1 MAERIRESRRD
12 REREVARE
20 RQEHAA
26 AARGWS
32 DERVETVVGNLLRL
46 GVLVAGGVTALGG
59 IFLLAQHGMAR
70 ADYHVFRG
78 ETAELRSIGGIVAGA
93 LRLDSRAV
101 VQLGLL
107 LLIATPIAR
116 VCFSLVAF
124 VLQRDRLYVVITSI
138 VLAVLLFSLV
148 FGGHA

>member
-1 MAERIRESRRD
+1 MAEPMRRE
-12 REREVARE
+12 ARGRGGE
-20 RQEHAA
+20 L
-26 AARGWS
+26 AARGQAGASAAGGWS
-32 DERVETVVGNLLRL
+32 DERVENVVGNLLRL
-46 GVLVAGGVTALGG
+46 GVLVAGAVTALGG
-59 IFLLAQHGMAR
+59 ALFLARHGMAR

-78 ETAELRSIGGIVAGA
+78 EGSELTSIGGIVAGA
-93 LRLDSRAV
+93 LRRDSRAV

-124 VLQRDRLYVVITSI
+124 VLQRDRLYVGITAI